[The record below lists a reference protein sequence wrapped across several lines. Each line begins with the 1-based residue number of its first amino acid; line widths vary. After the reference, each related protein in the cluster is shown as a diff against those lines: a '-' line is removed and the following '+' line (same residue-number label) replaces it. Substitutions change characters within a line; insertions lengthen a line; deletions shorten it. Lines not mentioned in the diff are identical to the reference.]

1 MGGREVPADDYVPV
15 GERTDAEEQAISDYE
30 EGYMSGVAYT
40 EAEVTRLRAKLTE
53 AEARLAA
60 KERHPANNPAERLEI
75 SIHKTYDILDTI
87 ADEMK
92 VMRQDIGAVASILY
106 WMKKREERK
115 GDE

>member
-1 MGGREVPADDYVPV
+1 MMGGREVPADDYVPV

-60 KERHPANNPAERLEI
+60 KERHPANLPAERVEI
-75 SIHKTYDILDTI
+75 SIHKTYDVLEAI

-92 VMRQDIGAVASILY
+92 TIRRDIGSIASIFHR
-106 WMKKREERK
+106 REGNEQ
-115 GDE
+115 